1 MTEQLSLTYAGLIL
15 YFEKDPEMLVKVNDA
30 LEKDTTSFVKHR
42 IKSLEAKL
50 ITLDTSRRELVSIAK
65 ENTVLFNNTIRLAT
79 SLSIMCTYGDCFTIT
94 KNLLSE
100 NNKFSSIIFYVNS
113 TYVSAVDRSK
123 LFISLD
129 FTNQKNAL
137 IKDLSLK
144 SGPFCGAL
152 NAEKTKI
159 LFSDNYQDIKSIAAI
174 PIKFNSLIGVIL
186 IGSKT
191 KHFFN
196 PSQNTDYLKAIGQIL
211 SANLERLSYVP
222 K

>member
-1 MTEQLSLTYAGLIL
+1 MTKKITTIYDDLIY
-15 YFEKDPEMLVKVNDA
+15 YFEHNLEMLMKVNDA

-50 ITLDTSRRELVSIAK
+50 LNLETSKKELISIAQ
-65 ENTVLFNNTIRLAT
+65 ENTILFSNTIGLAT
-79 SLSIMCTYGDCFTIT
+79 SLSVKDNYGACFSLT
-94 KNLLSE
+94 KSLLRE
-100 NNKFSSIIFYVNS
+100 NNKFSSIIFYVDS
-113 TYVSAVDRSK
+113 TYVSSLDGSE

-137 IKDLSLK
+137 IKDLSSK
-144 SGPFCGAL
+144 PEPFCGAL
-152 NAEKTKI
+152 NNEKTNI
-159 LFSDNYQDIKSIAAI
+159 LFSDDYENIKSIAAI
-174 PIKFNSLIGVIL
+174 PIKFNCMIGVIL

-211 SANLERLSYVP
+211 SANLERLSYVH